1 MKKIITGLFAGC
13 IFLGALWFLFK
24 RPDEPAKL
32 TIAVFETAHH
42 RALSTVAKGFMK
54 SLDALW
60 PKGVSY
66 VHYNAQGLLPEA
78 HMIAAKIKSDSK
90 INAVFCIGSLACQ
103 AIMQSKSER
112 PLFYAAVTD
121 PKQIG
126 IRGDEPH
133 ISGVSDA
140 INNQVQLSIVQEL
153 FNDRPVSFLYNPA
166 ELNSVVQK
174 ARVIKAADSLNMHI
188 KEYGIDNLTM
198 LSSTLNFACTG
209 KEVLLLPT
217 DNLLASAIPMLSKA
231 GLKKGCPLV
240 VSDVLLIEDGAT
252 LAFGVSYEQL
262 GEASGDLVNAYF
274 RESGSNKKAD
284 EEVFDLVIN
293 RAPFAHFLPDMPIP
307 STIGRLK
314 VRVVGEAKDGDEVK
328 PNK

>member
-24 RPDEPAKL
+24 RTDEPSKL

-42 RALSTVAKGFMK
+42 RAISTVAKGFK
-54 SLDALW
+54 ESLERLW
-60 PKGVSY
+60 PEGVSY

-78 HMIAAKIKSDSK
+78 HMIAAKIKSDAK

-140 INNQVQLSIVQEL
+140 INNQMQLSIVQEL
-153 FNDRPVSFLYNPA
+153 FRHRPVSFLYNPA

-174 ARVIKAADSLNMHI
+174 ARAIKAADALDI
-188 KEYGIDNLTM
+188 PVKEYGIDNLTM

-209 KEVLLLPT
+209 NEVLLLPT
-217 DNLLASAIPMLSKA
+217 DNLLASAIPMLSKV
-231 GLKKGCPLV
+231 GVKKGCPLV

-252 LAFGVSYEQL
+252 MAFGVSYEQL
-262 GEASGDLVNAYF
+262 GEASGHLVNAYF
-274 RESGSNKKAD
+274 KESGTNKKAD
-284 EEVFDLVIN
+284 EGAYEVVIN
-293 RAPFAHFLPDMPIP
+293 RALFAHFIPDTPIP
-307 STIGRLK
+307 STLGGLK
-314 VRVVGEAKDGDEVK
+314 VRVFGEEDSKK
-328 PNK
+328 LPSKK